1 MISGLLVLNKPKGIS
16 SGEFIRKLKPLI
28 QNSKTGHSGTLD
40 PLARGIILACI
51 GQMTRFTQYLANENK
66 TYIAEM
72 TFGLKTNTGDLDGKV
87 LQEDNFVPTKKD
99 FNSILK
105 KFVGNI
111 FQEAPL
117 FSSLKY
123 KGKPMYQYA
132 RKGMNIPSKSR
143 NIEIFSIDLIS
154 KNKNKFTFSVDCGK
168 GTYIRSLVNDIARE
182 FNTVAVL
189 SDLERISSADHNIKE
204 SHEIETINS
213 DNLSNKLISM
223 GDALRSLDEIQC
235 APEIIDRIINGQ
247 KVFLEEAKLKS
258 IYLRLFDKN
267 KDFIGI
273 LKNNGGLVSPKRLLS
288 IKN

>member
-28 QNSKTGHSGTLD
+28 QNSKIGHSGTLD

-51 GQMTRFTQYLANENK
+51 GQMTRFAQYLANEKK

-247 KVFLEEAKLKS
+247 KVFLEGAKLKS
-258 IYLRLFDKN
+258 IYLRLFDEN

>member
-1 MISGLLVLNKPKGIS
+1 LISGLLVLNKPKGIS

-28 QNSKTGHSGTLD
+28 QNSKIGHSGTLD

-51 GQMTRFTQYLANENK
+51 GQMTRFAQYLANEKK

-111 FQEAPL
+111 YQEAPL

-258 IYLRLFDKN
+258 IYLRLFDEN

>member
-28 QNSKTGHSGTLD
+28 QNSKIGHSGTLD

-51 GQMTRFTQYLANENK
+51 GQMTRFTQYLANEK
-66 TYIAEM
+66 KIYIAEM

-87 LQEDNFVPTKKD
+87 LQEDNFVPAKKD

-111 FQEAPL
+111 YQEAPL

-258 IYLRLFDKN
+258 IYLRLFDEN

>member
-28 QNSKTGHSGTLD
+28 QNSKIGHSGTLD

-51 GQMTRFTQYLANENK
+51 GQMTRFTQYLANEKK

-111 FQEAPL
+111 YQEAPL

-258 IYLRLFDKN
+258 IYLRLFDEN

>member
-16 SGEFIRKLKPLI
+16 SGEFVRKLKPLI
-28 QNSKTGHSGTLD
+28 QNSKIGHSGTLD

-51 GQMTRFTQYLANENK
+51 GQMTRFTQYLANEK
-66 TYIAEM
+66 KIYIAEM

-111 FQEAPL
+111 YQEAPL

-258 IYLRLFDKN
+258 IYLRLFDEN

>member
-28 QNSKTGHSGTLD
+28 QNSKIGHSGTLD

-51 GQMTRFTQYLANENK
+51 GQMTRFTQYLANEKK

-111 FQEAPL
+111 YQEAPL

-213 DNLSNKLISM
+213 DNLLNKLISM

>member
-28 QNSKTGHSGTLD
+28 QNSKIGHSGTLD

-154 KNKNKFTFSVDCGK
+154 KNKNKFTFSIDCGK

-247 KVFLEEAKLKS
+247 KVFLEKAKLKS
-258 IYLRLFDKN
+258 IYLRLFDEN

>member
-28 QNSKTGHSGTLD
+28 QNSKIGHSGTLD

-247 KVFLEEAKLKS
+247 KVFLEKAKLKS
-258 IYLRLFDKN
+258 IYLRLFDEN

>member
-28 QNSKTGHSGTLD
+28 QNSKIGHSGTLD

-51 GQMTRFTQYLANENK
+51 GQMTRFTQYLANEKK

-72 TFGLKTNTGDLDGKV
+72 TFGLRTNTGDLDGKV

-111 FQEAPL
+111 YQEAPL

-213 DNLSNKLISM
+213 DNLSNKLIPM

-247 KVFLEEAKLKS
+247 KVFLEKAKLKS
-258 IYLRLFDKN
+258 IYLRLFDEN

>member
-1 MISGLLVLNKPKGIS
+1 LISGLLVLNKPKGIS

-28 QNSKTGHSGTLD
+28 QNSKIGHSGTLD

-111 FQEAPL
+111 YQEAPL

>member
-28 QNSKTGHSGTLD
+28 QNSKIGHSGTLD

-51 GQMTRFTQYLANENK
+51 GQMTRFAQYLANEKK

>member
-28 QNSKTGHSGTLD
+28 QNSKIGHSGTLD

-51 GQMTRFTQYLANENK
+51 GQMTRFTQYLANEKK

-111 FQEAPL
+111 YQEAPL

-247 KVFLEEAKLKS
+247 KVFLEKAKLKS
-258 IYLRLFDKN
+258 IYLRLFDEN

>member
-1 MISGLLVLNKPKGIS
+1 
-16 SGEFIRKLKPLI
+16 
-28 QNSKTGHSGTLD
+28 
-40 PLARGIILACI
+40 
-51 GQMTRFTQYLANENK
+51 MTRFTQYLANENK

-111 FQEAPL
+111 YQEAPL

-258 IYLRLFDKN
+258 IYLRLFDEN

>member
-16 SGEFIRKLKPLI
+16 SGEFVRKLKPLI
-28 QNSKTGHSGTLD
+28 QNSKIGHSGTLD

-51 GQMTRFTQYLANENK
+51 GQMTRFTQYLANEK
-66 TYIAEM
+66 KMYIAEM

-111 FQEAPL
+111 YQEAPL

-258 IYLRLFDKN
+258 IYLRLFDEN

>member
-28 QNSKTGHSGTLD
+28 QNSKIGHSGTLD

-51 GQMTRFTQYLANENK
+51 GQMTRFTQYLANEKK

-111 FQEAPL
+111 YQEAPL

-123 KGKPMYQYA
+123 
-132 RKGMNIPSKSR
+132 KGMNIPSKSR

-258 IYLRLFDKN
+258 IYLRLFDEN

>member
-28 QNSKTGHSGTLD
+28 QNSKIGHSGTLD

-182 FNTVAVL
+182 LNTVAVL

-258 IYLRLFDKN
+258 IYLRLFDEN

>member
-28 QNSKTGHSGTLD
+28 QNSKIGHSGTLD

-51 GQMTRFTQYLANENK
+51 GQMTRFTQYLANEKK

-72 TFGLKTNTGDLDGKV
+72 TFGLRTNTGDLDGKV

-111 FQEAPL
+111 YQEAPL

-189 SDLERISSADHNIKE
+189 SDLERISSADHSIKE

-247 KVFLEEAKLKS
+247 KVFLEKAKLKS
-258 IYLRLFDKN
+258 IYLRLFDEN

>member
-1 MISGLLVLNKPKGIS
+1 LISGLLVLNKPKGIS

-28 QNSKTGHSGTLD
+28 QNSKIGHSGTLD

-51 GQMTRFTQYLANENK
+51 GQMTRFTQYLANEKK

-111 FQEAPL
+111 YQEAPL

-258 IYLRLFDKN
+258 IYLRLFDEN

>member
-28 QNSKTGHSGTLD
+28 QNSKIGHSGTLD

-51 GQMTRFTQYLANENK
+51 GQMTRFAQYLANEKK

-182 FNTVAVL
+182 LNTVAVL

-247 KVFLEEAKLKS
+247 KVFLEGAKLKS
-258 IYLRLFDKN
+258 IYLRLFDEN

>member
-1 MISGLLVLNKPKGIS
+1 LISGLLVLNKPKGIS

-28 QNSKTGHSGTLD
+28 QNSKIGHSGTLD

-51 GQMTRFTQYLANENK
+51 GQMTRFAQYLANEKK

-111 FQEAPL
+111 YQEAPL

-247 KVFLEEAKLKS
+247 KVFLEGAKLKS
-258 IYLRLFDKN
+258 IYLRLFDEN

>member
-28 QNSKTGHSGTLD
+28 QNSKIGHSGTLD

-51 GQMTRFTQYLANENK
+51 GQMTRFTQYLANEKK

-72 TFGLKTNTGDLDGKV
+72 TFGLRTNTGDLDGKV

-111 FQEAPL
+111 YQEAPL

-143 NIEIFSIDLIS
+143 NIEIFSIDLFS

-258 IYLRLFDKN
+258 IYLRLFDEN